1 VVEYGVISTVESTA
15 RRTSMD
21 QETVFAYGISPQSV
35 YITRDPANP
44 SVAKLDIG
52 VSNNTGSD
60 VACAWISLV
69 VRIGPE
75 GSDLTEDAA
84 ISPSVSQ
91 PAKWSIAPIPG
102 APGQFRAAPIPPNT
116 GLKARESIGFQ
127 LANIV
132 VNEELGL
139 TGVRA
144 IELTDDRRERT
155 VDVNKIRSE
164 LNIDYFRSS
173 PADIPPGG
181 ASTLSWK
188 TQAAASCRLSW
199 SGQAENVPVTSSKEV
214 QPPETTIY
222 TLTAHGG
229 VGPDISAQTAVIVT
243 RVRILAFDGPLAP
256 VVEGDKALLSWR
268 TQNAVKCQLYADGV
282 PINLNAPLQS
292 DGYPVEPKKNPTLY
306 ELHAS
311 GQDGSRERN
320 PLTVYVFKMK
330 LSLAGSIA
338 MPENS
343 YPGAIAV
350 SPDYFRLFV
359 TGVFG
364 GNFGAPGALSVVDLA
379 TRAVTKRIVVG
390 ANPTAVALTANGAR
404 AYVANAGSHT
414 VSVIDTASLEVVRTV
429 GVGRNPSGVAVTPDG
444 SKVFTANLQDNSV
457 SVIDTSDYSVTA
469 IPVEKNPK
477 GVAVSLQGTRA
488 YVANGGSGTA
498 SVIDASRD
506 AVIQSTG
513 VQSFPWGVAVLQDGS
528 RAYVS
533 NLASNSISVIDT
545 ADYRVV
551 AAPGVD
557 SAPWGVVVPPY
568 GPRVYYVMSR
578 GAGSVSGLYASS
590 NQVVSTIKVGTLL
603 FGIAV
608 SPGGDMLYVSQGQG
622 VNNNFIFIIETG
634 RDQPRRS
641 RRLPLDP
648 AGL

>member
-1 VVEYGVISTVESTA
+1 
-15 RRTSMD
+15 MD

-35 YITRDPANP
+35 YITRDPTNP
-44 SVAKLDIG
+44 SIAKLDIG
-52 VSNNTGSD
+52 VSNNSGSD
-60 VACAWISLV
+60 VACEWISLV
-69 VRIGPE
+69 VRIGRE

-91 PAKWSIAPIPG
+91 PDKWSIAPIPG

-116 GLKARESIGFQ
+116 GLKTRESISFQ
-127 LANIV
+127 LGNIV

-155 VDVNKIRSE
+155 VEINKIRSE

-173 PADIPPGG
+173 PADIPLGG

-188 TQAAASCRLSW
+188 TQAAASCQLSW
-199 SGQAENVPVTSSKEV
+199 SGHPPEYVPVTSSKEV

-229 VGPDISAQTAVIVT
+229 LGPDISAQTAVIVT

-268 TQNAVKCQLYADGV
+268 TQNAVRCQLYADGV
-282 PINLNAPLQS
+282 PINLSAPLQS
-292 DGYPVEPKKNPTLY
+292 NSYEVQPKKNPTVY
-306 ELHAS
+306 ELYAY
-311 GQDGSRERN
+311 GPDGGRDRN

-350 SPDYFRLFV
+350 GPDYLRLFV

-364 GNFGAPGALSVVDLA
+364 GNFGAPGALTVVDLA

-404 AYVANAGSHT
+404 AYVSNAGSHT
-414 VSVIDTASLEVVRTV
+414 VSVIDTASLEVVQTV
-429 GVGRNPSGVAVTPDG
+429 GVGRGPSGVAVSPDG

-457 SVIDTSDYSVTA
+457 SVIDTSDYRVTA
-469 IPVEKNPK
+469 VPVEKNPR

-488 YVANGGSGTA
+488 YVANGSSGTA
-498 SVIDASRD
+498 SVIDTSRD
-506 AVIQSTG
+506 AVIHTAG
-513 VQSFPWGVAVLQDGS
+513 VQSGPWGVAVLQDGS

-551 AAPGVD
+551 ATAGVD
-557 SAPWGVVVPPY
+557 RAPWGVVVPPY

-608 SPGGDMLYVSQGQG
+608 SPGGDMLFVSQGQG